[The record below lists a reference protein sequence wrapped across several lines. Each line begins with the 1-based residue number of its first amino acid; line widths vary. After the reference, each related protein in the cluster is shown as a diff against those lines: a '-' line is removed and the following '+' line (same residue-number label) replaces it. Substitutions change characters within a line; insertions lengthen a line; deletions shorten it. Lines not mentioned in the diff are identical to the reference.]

1 MLEFDNRY
9 SYYNL
14 FDSKKKRESKM
25 DKLERLKEII
35 LEKSFEYRE
44 DASFKLSSGAKSQFY
59 FDCKKTTLDP
69 EGSALIGELLLSIVK
84 EKFPDIVG
92 AGGLTLGADPMGA
105 ALMHHAW
112 FHGKKIF
119 HFIVRKEL
127 KKHGSI
133 KWIEGNVKPGDP
145 VLILD
150 DVVTTGGSVIKAIER
165 CKEDGLRIEGVTV
178 LIDREEFDGLKKIKT
193 AIHGK
198 PVVAMITRSE
208 IMSLYSTLPKN
219 NIKLAYA

>member
-1 MLEFDNRY
+1 
-9 SYYNL
+9 
-14 FDSKKKRESKM
+14 M
-25 DKLERLKEII
+25 DKLKRLKEII

-44 DASFKLSSGAKSQFY
+44 DASFTLSSGAKSRFY

-69 EGSALIGELLLSIVK
+69 EGSALIGELLFSLVE
-84 EKFPDIVG
+84 EKFPNIIG

-133 KWIEGNVKPGDP
+133 KWIEGNVKPDDA

-165 CKEDGLRIEGVTV
+165 CQEDGLKIEGVAV
-178 LIDREEFDGLKKIKT
+178 LVDREEFDGMGKIRK
-193 AIHGK
+193 AVNGK
-198 PVVAMITRSE
+198 PVTALIKRSD
-208 IMSLYSTLPKN
+208 IMTIYERLHN
-219 NIKLAYA
+219 NHEKLEKLAYA